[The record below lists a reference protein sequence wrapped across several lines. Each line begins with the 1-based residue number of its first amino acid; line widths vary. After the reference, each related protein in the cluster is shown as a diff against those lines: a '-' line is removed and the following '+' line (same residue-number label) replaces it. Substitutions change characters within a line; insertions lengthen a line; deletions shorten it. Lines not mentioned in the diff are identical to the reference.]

1 MPQLAALQRAFNVL
15 RLIADEA
22 SSTAATAAAAAAAA
36 SLELDRGNSVLR
48 KLSNTFDVLA
58 NVSIN
63 V

>member
-1 MPQLAALQRAFNVL
+1 MPQLAAMQRAFNVL
-15 RLIADEA
+15 RLIVEEA
-22 SSTAATAAAAAAAA
+22 SATAATAAAAAA

>member
-15 RLIADEA
+15 LLIADEA
-22 SSTAATAAAAAAAA
+22 SSTAATAAAAA